1 MALGVVGFSDVR
13 GRMKNALI
21 AFSTVIEDGSHSP
34 YGQFSAS
41 SQLPDYV
48 DQAISFFCLP
58 RWQCSRVETPYL
70 KIQEAIKPE
79 WTKMAPY
86 RWCAVPDCVLRI
98 EKENRVATFSS
109 KGAQL
114 ESWRK
119 ATGLQL
125 SNKLRICFKHFE
137 DDLVVRGRTVCGK
150 FYSYK
155 HWRLQQN
162 FILSKHS
169 GK

>member
-98 EKENRVATFSS
+98 E
-109 KGAQL
+109 
-114 ESWRK
+114 
-119 ATGLQL
+119 
-125 SNKLRICFKHFE
+125 LRIESQH
-137 DDLVVRGRTVCGK
+137 LAVRVLSWNPGAK
-150 FYSYK
+150 
-155 HWRLQQN
+155 QQAYN
-162 FILSKHS
+162 
-169 GK
+169 